1 MSRRSDTDSL
11 LTDLLQRGAIPIMT
25 GGRLR
30 LDAPAGVLDDRL
42 RERLADLLP
51 ELRDA
56 VAGIWRP
63 REECWALQPCR
74 RMSVCRQM
82 EHDPA
87 SLRVAGMIACGLP
100 AVCALCRCPLPEG
113 HRYLCRQCGEIGSR
127 SVEPAGHVS

>member
-1 MSRRSDTDSL
+1 MSRRSDADAL
-11 LTDLLQRGAIPIMT
+11 LSDLLHRGAVPVMS

-30 LDAPAGVLDDRL
+30 LDAPAGVLDACL

-51 ELRDA
+51 EVRDA
-56 VAGIWRP
+56 VESVWRP

-82 EHDPA
+82 ERDPA

-113 HRYLCRQCGEIGSR
+113 HRYLCRRCGEIRAR
-127 SVEPAGHVS
+127 SVTPRGHVP